1 MNRRITKTMADEA
14 AKKMKERAYS
24 KKIDEAYEKL
34 DAMGEELVRKYIPAP
49 VIACVN
55 EYGGYFGNC
64 TCASITA
71 IKEHPDGWTSREY
84 SIPVKLSFKIPS
96 NSSYITV
103 SCEEYEAVH
112 KLYAKA
118 KQLEKERDDFGDQ
131 VYDALVALRTEKSVE
146 KELPEAMKY
155 LVFPEVK
162 AVPMPV
168 FSGLREIIG
177 SIKEG

>member
-1 MNRRITKTMADEA
+1 M
-14 AKKMKERAYS
+14 
-24 KKIDEAYEKL
+24 
-34 DAMGEELVRKYIPAP
+34 
-49 VIACVN
+49 
-55 EYGGYFGNC
+55 
-64 TCASITA
+64 
-71 IKEHPDGWTSREY
+71 
-84 SIPVKLSFKIPS
+84 KLSFKIPS

-103 SCEEYEAVH
+103 SCEEYEVVH

-131 VYDALVALRTEKSVE
+131 VYDALVALRTETNVD

-162 AVPMPV
+162 AVPMLV

>member
-1 MNRRITKTMADEA
+1 
-14 AKKMKERAYS
+14 
-24 KKIDEAYEKL
+24 
-34 DAMGEELVRKYIPAP
+34 
-49 VIACVN
+49 
-55 EYGGYFGNC
+55 
-64 TCASITA
+64 
-71 IKEHPDGWTSREY
+71 
-84 SIPVKLSFKIPS
+84 VKLSFKIPS
-96 NSSYITV
+96 NSNYITV
-103 SCEEYEAVH
+103 SCEEYEAVR

-131 VYDALVALRTEKSVE
+131 VYDALVALRTENNVE